1 MDSRL
6 TVVYESID
14 LLKPY
19 KHNAKIHT
27 EEQVGQ
33 IKKSIKEFGFND
45 PIAVDEENV
54 IIEGHGR
61 LMAAKELG
69 MKEVPVIFL
78 YGLTDQQK
86 KAYILAHNQL
96 TMNTGFDMDV
106 LADEINRITAFNME
120 DFGFDLSTLGEE
132 EKSPEDVV
140 EDEPPEPPAKP
151 KSKLGEIYQ
160 LGEHRLMCGDS
171 TKAEDVQR
179 LMDGMKADLVVT
191 DPPYNVAIG
200 SKNAVLNKLNH
211 DKPGRRIETDIS
223 GDKGMTDEECGQTL
237 WKPAFSNMYESAND
251 CCAIY
256 CFMPQGGAH
265 MMMMMMCAAYWQ
277 VKHELI
283 WVKNRASFS
292 MGRLDYDY
300 KHEPILYG
308 WKKKHNFY
316 APDTYNSILED
327 QPRDFKKMKKE
338 ELVGILE
345 EIYSDKSPVSVI
357 REDNPNKSDLHPTMK
372 PIKLLARLIRNSSRA
387 GELVLDLFGGSGSTL
402 IACEQMGRRC
412 YMMEYDPKYID
423 VIIERWE
430 KLTGKKAQKITG

>member
-1 MDSRL
+1 MNSRL
-6 TVVYESID
+6 TVVYEDIN

-120 DFGFDLSTLGEE
+120 DFGFDLSAIGEE
-132 EKSPEDVV
+132 EKNPEDVV

-171 TKAEDVQR
+171 TKAEDVEK
-179 LMDGMKADLVVT
+179 LMDGAKADLLFT
-191 DPPYNVAIG
+191 DPPYNVAI
-200 SKNAVLNKLNH
+200 KN
-211 DKPGRRIETDIS
+211 S
-223 GDKGMTDEECGQTL
+223 KGMTIENDDMDGASFRNFLSAAFENASESL
-237 WKPAFSNMYESAND
+237 KP
-251 CCAIY
+251 
-256 CFMPQGGAH
+256 GGAFYIWH
-265 MMMMMMCAAYWQ
+265 ASKEVCSFTECAEKNGLSIRQ
-277 VKHELI
+277 TLI
-283 WVKNRASFS
+283 WVKNHLVL
-292 MGRLDYDY
+292 GRQDY
-300 KHEPILYG
+300 KWMHEPCLYG
-308 WKKKHNFY
+308 WKDGASHYFIEESNN
-316 APDTYNSILED
+316 PTVIED
-327 QPRDFKKMKKE
+327 KIDVKKMKKE
-338 ELVGILE
+338 ELQKMLENILAE
-345 EIYSDKSPVSVI
+345 KIPTTIIRDDKPLV
-357 REDNPNKSDLHPTMK
+357 NDLHPTMK
-372 PIKLLARLIRNSSRA
+372 PLRMCADLIHNSARP
-387 GELVLDLFGGSGSTL
+387 GELVLDLFGGSGSTMM
-402 IACEQMGRRC
+402 ACEQIGRRC
-412 YMMEYDPKYID
+412 YMMEYDPKYVD

-430 KLTGKKAQKITG
+430 KLTGKKAQKIEG

>member
-1 MDSRL
+1 MSSRL
-6 TVVYESID
+6 TVVYEDIN

-33 IKKSIKEFGFND
+33 IKKSIREFGFND

-69 MKEVPVIFL
+69 MKEVPVIVL

-120 DFGFDLSTLGEE
+120 DFGFDLSALGEE
-132 EKSPEDVV
+132 EKNPEDVV

-179 LMDGMKADLVVT
+179 LMDGMKADLLFT
-191 DPPYNVAIG
+191 DPPYNVAI
-200 SKNAVLNKLNH
+200 KN
-211 DKPGRRIETDIS
+211 S
-223 GDKGMTDEECGQTL
+223 KGMTIENDDMDGDSFRNFLSVAFKNASESL
-237 WKPAFSNMYESAND
+237 KP
-251 CCAIY
+251 
-256 CFMPQGGAH
+256 GGAFYIWH
-265 MMMMMMCAAYWQ
+265 ASREVCRFTECAEENGLSIRQ
-277 VKHELI
+277 TLI
-283 WVKNRASFS
+283 WVKNSIVL
-292 MGRLDYDY
+292 GRQDY
-300 KHEPILYG
+300 KWMHEPCLYG
-308 WKKKHNFY
+308 WKNGASHYFIEEFNN
-316 APDTYNSILED
+316 PTVIED
-327 QPRDFKKMKKE
+327 KIDVKKMKKE
-338 ELVGILE
+338 ELQKLLENILAE
-345 EIYSDKSPVSVI
+345 KIPTTIIRDDKPLA
-357 REDNPNKSDLHPTMK
+357 NDLHPTMK
-372 PIKLLARLIRNSSRA
+372 PLRMCADLIHNSARP
-387 GELVLDLFGGSGSTL
+387 GELVLDLFGGSGSTMM
-402 IACEQMGRRC
+402 ACEQIGRRC

-430 KLTGKKAQKITG
+430 KLTGKKAQKIAG